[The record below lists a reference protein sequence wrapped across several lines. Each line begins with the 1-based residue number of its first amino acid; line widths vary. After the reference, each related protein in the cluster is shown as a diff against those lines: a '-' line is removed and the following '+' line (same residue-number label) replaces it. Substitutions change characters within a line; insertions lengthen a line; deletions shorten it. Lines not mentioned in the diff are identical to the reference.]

1 MSIATQNRAVNSSNS
16 QQRQIEPERHL
27 LVVPPTTSSST
38 SIANSP
44 RMTPWQ
50 RSLLVAQR
58 SSLLL
63 SLCLISLML
72 GVYAWTVYL
81 QQIWSKEYRQL
92 ENLQRQE
99 RQMTAA
105 NEALKSQLAKTAEN
119 PQSGLV
125 SPSLANNIFVPAA
138 PQRQLAPKSAAVSSP
153 IPKKPLG
160 Y

>member
-16 QQRQIEPERHL
+16 QQHQIEPERHL
-27 LVVPPTTSSST
+27 LVVPAATSSSA
-38 SIANSP
+38 SIANSHLN
-44 RMTPWQ
+44 RRWQ

-72 GVYAWTVYL
+72 GVYAWTVYI
-81 QQIWSKEYRQL
+81 QQMWSKEYRQL

-105 NEALKSQLAKTAEN
+105 NEALKNQLAKTAEN
-119 PQSGLV
+119 PHSGLV
-125 SPSLANNIFVPAA
+125 PPSLANNIFVPSA
-138 PQRQLAPKSAAVSSP
+138 PQRQLAPKSAAVPPP

>member
-1 MSIATQNRAVNSSNS
+1 
-16 QQRQIEPERHL
+16 
-27 LVVPPTTSSST
+27 
-38 SIANSP
+38 
-44 RMTPWQ
+44 
-50 RSLLVAQR
+50 
-58 SSLLL
+58 
-63 SLCLISLML
+63 ML
-72 GVYAWTVYL
+72 GVYAWTVYI
-81 QQIWSKEYRQL
+81 QQMWSKEYRQL

-125 SPSLANNIFVPAA
+125 TPSLANNIFVPAA
-138 PQRQLAPKSAAVSSP
+138 PQRQLAPKSAAVSPP

>member
-1 MSIATQNRAVNSSNS
+1 MSIATQNRAVNPGNS
-16 QQRQIEPERHL
+16 QQHQIEPERHL
-27 LVVPPTTSSST
+27 LVVPPATAV
-38 SIANSP
+38 IANSP

-72 GVYAWTVYL
+72 GVYAWTVYI
-81 QQIWSKEYRQL
+81 QQMWSKEYRQL

-125 SPSLANNIFVPAA
+125 PPSLANNIFVPAA
-138 PQRQLAPKSAAVSSP
+138 PQRQLAPKSAAVLPP